1 VSFVESAPAL
11 WSPELSLPCTAPAPA
26 PCHRLQLHHRHDPER
41 TAVERFI
48 GRVYRQHF
56 AATLVHFMP
65 VLVSRR
71 IEGSTCAAAGYR
83 GAREPLFLERY
94 LPQPV
99 EQVLAAAAGQQVA
112 REQIVEVGQFA
123 SQCAGEGRR
132 LMLELARHLVDSGF
146 RWAVITATADL
157 RRLLRHQGL
166 SALPLA
172 AAQRRCGGDDAPLWG
187 SYYRHTPK
195 VVAGDLLASLAAL
208 ERGRR

>member
-11 WSPELSLPCTAPAPA
+11 WSPEVSLPCTGIAPEPS
-26 PCHRLQLHHRHDPER
+26 HRFQLHRRDDPER
-41 TAVERFI
+41 TEVERFI

-99 EQVLAAAAGQQVA
+99 EQVLAAAGQRVA
-112 REQIVEVGQFA
+112 REEIVEVGQFA

-157 RRLLRHQGL
+157 RRLFSHQGL

-172 AAQRRCGGDDAPLWG
+172 AAQRRCVGDEAPLWG
-187 SYYRHTPK
+187 SYYRHAPK